1 MLWRRT
7 APPRENLIP
16 PYPSTG
22 TWPYIDSNGTYGPTG
37 KAYPQS
43 RHTYGGSI
51 IIPGV
56 GIWIGGGVS
65 WHPYNIVQTNIQK
78 TWHATSSGWQG
89 PFDLVG
95 SYETVWGAWDPLKS
109 RVLFQDNDRLRAY
122 DPAKPAGSRVVAI
135 DDGSQPSDSRNRFCS
150 GAFDSKRNRLVGAC
164 VKSVS
169 DGTPTLEGF
178 NLSLSPTKR
187 QIFIASAPWPA
198 WTTAPGLLYDPV
210 GDKYVLWPNG
220 GQKLY
225 IIDPVTFGVSNLV
238 GTGADPGYSTIPS
251 YAGTWGRFAYVSG
264 DDLYIAAHKV
274 TGPAYAFKPDRSGTL
289 APVLTFSA
297 SPTTITSGQSTT
309 LSWSASDATSC
320 TASDSWSGTKAT
332 SGNQAVSPAAT
343 STYTLTCTGPG
354 GTTTQ
359 STMVIVTAAT
369 DTIAP
374 VVSITSPSVG
384 ATVFNTTTVT
394 ASASD
399 NIEVVGVQFKLDST
413 ALGIEDT
420 TSPYSVSWDTKTAAN
435 GAHTLTATARD
446 VAGNVATDSVG
457 VTVSNSVDSTP
468 GQIDIPTGVFMAVQ
482 LPYRGQGIGYNKHV
496 TLAWNPL
503 DGRLY
508 SVGGDFG
515 GLAHEQSYRQDMFSL
530 SIKDKWDDKTNP
542 AAGWR
547 LEQPYCRTDGTI
559 QPKHPDFVGWT
570 WDNKRNVFWMVPG
583 TMEIASDN
591 CAGETGSRASDP
603 LFLAYHVMTFDPVT
617 KKWTNQTSDTGP
629 NVAETW
635 KSHYDNESDSLIRFG
650 WDGGLGAVANIYSIP
665 TKTWSKFGLG
675 VNALG
680 KDIRVNKEGSDT
692 DSEKKQIYTVDGCSG
707 RLHRYSIATKKIADL
722 GPVPGGSI
730 SGCTTTNDAYVA
742 WDSIHKVLFFWR
754 LDTSTLH
761 VYEPANSTWQNISTV
776 TSPGGLTPSVRHAFV
791 FDPGQNVLVMVG
803 STDTSNNNMYLF
815 RYAPGVGVPITPP
828 VPSIILS
835 ASQTS
840 VDAGSMVTLTW
851 STTDAS
857 SCTAAGAWTGTK
869 TISGSQTV
877 NPASTSTYTLT
888 CTGAGGSVNK
898 SVTITV
904 NAPSI
909 AGDINGDKKVD
920 ILDVVMVASYF
931 GKTTFDSKADA
942 APPFGIIDIFD
953 VMVVVVNWSP

>member
-1 MLWRRT
+1 
-7 APPRENLIP
+7 
-16 PYPSTG
+16 
-22 TWPYIDSNGTYGPTG
+22 
-37 KAYPQS
+37 
-43 RHTYGGSI
+43 
-51 IIPGV
+51 
-56 GIWIGGGVS
+56 
-65 WHPYNIVQTNIQK
+65 
-78 TWHATSSGWQG
+78 
-89 PFDLVG
+89 
-95 SYETVWGAWDPLKS
+95 
-109 RVLFQDNDRLRAY
+109 
-122 DPAKPAGSRVVAI
+122 
-135 DDGSQPSDSRNRFCS
+135 
-150 GAFDSKRNRLVGAC
+150 
-164 VKSVS
+164 
-169 DGTPTLEGF
+169 
-178 NLSLSPTKR
+178 
-187 QIFIASAPWPA
+187 
-198 WTTAPGLLYDPV
+198 
-210 GDKYVLWPNG
+210 
-220 GQKLY
+220 
-225 IIDPVTFGVSNLV
+225 
-238 GTGADPGYSTIPS
+238 
-251 YAGTWGRFAYVSG
+251 
-264 DDLYIAAHKV
+264 AHKV
-274 TGPAYAFKPDRSGTL
+274 TGPVYAFKPDRSGTL

-869 TISGSQTV
+869 TISGSQTG